1 MGKNNK
7 KYVDKVIKM
16 KKEILKSRVD
26 VKFEILDLN
35 SMFSFYSCINENKIK
50 SMMIESKN
58 PIKIETLL
66 SKIKEFDKNLNVIL
80 NGKIKKFNIRYQD
93 NKLSKLIT
101 SAILYDIFN
110 PKSIIDDYKVSEE
123 TIDKIINEMVRDSKL
138 NLASLG
144 KSVGVIAAQSISE
157 SMTQASLRA
166 HHAVGQKSAVTGG
179 FDRLKEIISMT
190 KSMKTQSMT
199 IKFKDEY
206 ATNTKYIKQIESL
219 LSQINIDQLRTT
231 IKIYYDP
238 NKEFETI
245 DNIKNTFIKSRG
257 KCNWLI
263 RINLNKET
271 LLEKNIIIENILAQ
285 ITDSLQNKTR
295 DKINKATYDSIIDF
309 ECKASDDYVDNPV
322 IHVRM
327 NLINF
332 NMNTLQTLSDNIIDN
347 IKINGIKDIIDCE
360 MNDET
365 TKIFKYVYQDDQIVK
380 KEENV
385 IFTRGINLD
394 DIRLIKGVDNERI
407 IINDLNMI
415 YDLYGIEALRY
426 AIINEF
432 MKETGGNIKYNHISL
447 LVDYMTHKGYPI
459 SIDRSGL
466 GKAGGSLCGIVAF
479 EESVNALIN
488 ASLFEKEDNIQ
499 GVSSRL
505 MTGRAIK
512 AGTGFNDVILDTE
525 MLLKSENDF
534 NFKENNNSTFDE
546 FIDNVVDNDNMII
559 PDD

>member
-1 MGKNNK
+1 
-7 KYVDKVIKM
+7 
-16 KKEILKSRVD
+16 
-26 VKFEILDLN
+26 
-35 SMFSFYSCINENKIK
+35 
-50 SMMIESKN
+50 
-58 PIKIETLL
+58 
-66 SKIKEFDKNLNVIL
+66 
-80 NGKIKKFNIRYQD
+80 
-93 NKLSKLIT
+93 
-101 SAILYDIFN
+101 
-110 PKSIIDDYKVSEE
+110 
-123 TIDKIINEMVRDSKL
+123 
-138 NLASLG
+138 
-144 KSVGVIAAQSISE
+144 
-157 SMTQASLRA
+157 
-166 HHAVGQKSAVTGG
+166 
-179 FDRLKEIISMT
+179 
-190 KSMKTQSMT
+190 
-199 IKFKDEY
+199 
-206 ATNTKYIKQIESL
+206 
-219 LSQINIDQLRTT
+219 
-231 IKIYYDP
+231 
-238 NKEFETI
+238 
-245 DNIKNTFIKSRG
+245 
-257 KCNWLI
+257 
-263 RINLNKET
+263 
-271 LLEKNIIIENILAQ
+271 
-285 ITDSLQNKTR
+285 
-295 DKINKATYDSIIDF
+295 
-309 ECKASDDYVDNPV
+309 
-322 IHVRM
+322 
-327 NLINF
+327 
-332 NMNTLQTLSDNIIDN
+332 MNTLQTLSDNIIDN

-365 TKIFKYVYQDDQIVK
+365 TKIFKYVYQDNQIVK

-407 IINDLNMI
+407 LINDLNMI

-466 GKAGGSLCGIVAF
+466 SKAGGSLCGIVAF

-525 MLLKSENDF
+525 MLLRSENDF

>member
-1 MGKNNK
+1 M
-7 KYVDKVIKM
+7 
-16 KKEILKSRVD
+16 
-26 VKFEILDLN
+26 VKLRSLIFV
-35 SMFSFYSCINENKIK
+35 
-50 SMMIESKN
+50 
-58 PIKIETLL
+58 T
-66 SKIKEFDKNLNVIL
+66 
-80 NGKIKKFNIRYQD
+80 
-93 NKLSKLIT
+93 KLIT

-365 TKIFKYVYQDDQIVK
+365 TKIFKYVYQDNQIVK

-407 IINDLNMI
+407 LINDLNMI

-525 MLLKSENDF
+525 MLLRSENDF

>member
-1 MGKNNK
+1 
-7 KYVDKVIKM
+7 
-16 KKEILKSRVD
+16 
-26 VKFEILDLN
+26 
-35 SMFSFYSCINENKIK
+35 
-50 SMMIESKN
+50 MI
-58 PIKIETLL
+58 
-66 SKIKEFDKNLNVIL
+66 
-80 NGKIKKFNIRYQD
+80 
-93 NKLSKLIT
+93 
-101 SAILYDIFN
+101 
-110 PKSIIDDYKVSEE
+110 
-123 TIDKIINEMVRDSKL
+123 RDSKL

-219 LSQINIDQLRTT
+219 LSQINIDQIRTT

-327 NLINF
+327 NLIKF
-332 NMNTLQTLSDNIIDN
+332 NMNTLQTLLDNIIDN
-347 IKINGIKDIIDCE
+347 IKINGIKD
-360 MNDET
+360 
-365 TKIFKYVYQDDQIVK
+365 
-380 KEENV
+380 
-385 IFTRGINLD
+385 
-394 DIRLIKGVDNERI
+394 RI
-407 IINDLNMI
+407 LINDLNMI
-415 YDLYGIEALRY
+415 YELYGIEALRY

-466 GKAGGSLCGIVAF
+466 SKAGGSLCGIVAF
-479 EESVNALIN
+479 EESINALIN

-534 NFKENNNSTFDE
+534 NFKENDNSTFDE

>member
-1 MGKNNK
+1 
-7 KYVDKVIKM
+7 
-16 KKEILKSRVD
+16 
-26 VKFEILDLN
+26 
-35 SMFSFYSCINENKIK
+35 
-50 SMMIESKN
+50 MIYLLLLYFLIVTLHPQMRYN
-58 PIKIETLL
+58 VTIQETLAKTL
-66 SKIKEFDKNLNVIL
+66 QVEAN
-80 NGKIKKFNIRYQD
+80 
-93 NKLSKLIT
+93 SKLD
-101 SAILYDIFN
+101 AEL
-110 PKSIIDDYKVSEE
+110 
-123 TIDKIINEMVRDSKL
+123 
-138 NLASLG
+138 
-144 KSVGVIAAQSISE
+144 
-157 SMTQASLRA
+157 
-166 HHAVGQKSAVTGG
+166 AVT
-179 FDRLKEIISMT
+179 RLYRNCNLT
-190 KSMKTQSMT
+190 
-199 IKFKDEY
+199 
-206 ATNTKYIKQIESL
+206 
-219 LSQINIDQLRTT
+219 LS
-231 IKIYYDP
+231 
-238 NKEFETI
+238 
-245 DNIKNTFIKSRG
+245 
-257 KCNWLI
+257 
-263 RINLNKET
+263 
-271 LLEKNIIIENILAQ
+271 
-285 ITDSLQNKTR
+285 
-295 DKINKATYDSIIDF
+295 
-309 ECKASDDYVDNPV
+309 SDDYVDNPV

-407 IINDLNMI
+407 LINDLNMI
-415 YDLYGIEALRY
+415 YELYGIEALRY